1 MSIHIYVDNDACPV
15 KDEALKVA
23 ARYKLEI
30 TLVSN
35 QGMRPIYAPNVH
47 QVVVGSGF
55 DAADDWCVELAAA
68 GDFVVTSDIPLAARC
83 LEKSARAL
91 NATGHIF
98 TPQNIGS
105 ALSMRA
111 LNAHLRETGESKG
124 YNASFS
130 KQDRSK
136 FLQSLDLLIQKS
148 LQ

>member
-15 KDEALKVA
+15 KEEALKVA

-47 QVVVGSGF
+47 QVVVGAGF
-55 DAADDWCVELAAA
+55 DAADDWIVEHASA
-68 GDFVVTSDIPLAARC
+68 GDIVVTSDIPLAARC
-83 LEKSARAL
+83 LEKGAAAL

-98 TPQNIGS
+98 SPQNIGS

-130 KQDRSK
+130 KQDRSR
-136 FLQSLDLLIQKS
+136 FLQSLDLLIQKT
-148 LQ
+148 LK

>member
-1 MSIHIYVDNDACPV
+1 MNIHIYVDNDACPV

-35 QGMRPIYAPNVH
+35 QGMRPIHAPGVH
-47 QVVVGSGF
+47 QVVVSAGF
-55 DAADDWCVELAAA
+55 DAADDWIVEHASA
-68 GDFVVTSDIPLAARC
+68 GDIVVTSDIPLAARG
-83 LEKSARAL
+83 LEKGARAL

-98 TPQNIGS
+98 TPQNIGG

-130 KQDRSK
+130 KQDRSR
-136 FLQSLDLLIQKS
+136 FLQSLDLLIQKT
-148 LQ
+148 LK